1 MKLLSFIKS
10 IYLLIALILSLIY
23 FFTLLVIKLFWE
35 QISSKKLSKQKTT
48 HKMAGRWARFFF
60 KSIPGWSIKVNSQLA
75 NISDKTYVIVANH
88 ESSTD
93 ILALYFLNTN
103 FSWLSKIEMFRF
115 PLIGTAMRWLQCIP
129 VKRSSK
135 TSRAKV
141 IKLCEEVINKGL
153 SIVFFPEGTRST
165 SGKIKEFKMGAFS
178 LSQKTN
184 TPILP
189 VVIKGSSSLLKKGSL
204 VFNKSTVHINVLNPI
219 QPEQDETL
227 SDYTNKVQKLMTE
240 EHQRL

>member
-1 MKLLSFIKS
+1 
-10 IYLLIALILSLIY
+10 
-23 FFTLLVIKLFWE
+23 
-35 QISSKKLSKQKTT
+35 
-48 HKMAGRWARFFF
+48 MAGRWARFFF
-60 KSIPGWSIKVNSQLA
+60 KSIPGWSIRINSQLA

-93 ILALYFLNTN
+93 ILALYFLETN
-103 FSWLSKIEMFRF
+103 FSWLSKIELFRF
-115 PLIGTAMRWLQCIP
+115 PLVGTAMRWSGCIP

-141 IKLCEEVINKGL
+141 IKLCEEVIKKGL

-165 SGKIKEFKMGAFS
+165 SGQIKEFKMGAFS

-189 VVIKGSSSLLKKGSL
+189 IVIKGSNTLLKKGSL
-204 VFNKSTVHINVLNPI
+204 AFNKSIVHIQVLNPI
-219 QPEQDETL
+219 FPQQNETL
-227 SDYTNKVQKLMTE
+227 NEYTSKVQKLMKE